1 MSMSMSMSMTLAE
14 LRNAAELYFR
24 RHLAGE
30 EWRLLAEE
38 TKQGALAGA
47 EADVAL
53 YFDRTGI
60 DPENPFELKAAF
72 EQAIHLA
79 RKARSEC
86 GPEPRRR
93 LVSEDVSGVGSR
105 TWEYDKTEFP
115 DYAPRALQFL
125 RSAARRRFRI
135 GRG

>member
-1 MSMSMSMSMTLAE
+1 MGATLAE
-14 LRNAAELYFR
+14 LRTAADGYFL

-38 TKQGALAGA
+38 TRLGALSGA

-60 DPENPFELKAAF
+60 DPANPLELNAVF

-79 RKARSEC
+79 RKERAGRGS
-86 GPEPRRR
+86 RRR
-93 LVSEDVSGVGSR
+93 LVSEDVSGVGGR
-105 TWEYDKTEFP
+105 TWEYSGDGELP
-115 DYAPRALQFL
+115 DYAPRALKFL
-125 RSAARRRFRI
+125 EAAARRNFRI

>member
-1 MSMSMSMSMTLAE
+1 MGVTLAE
-14 LRNAAELYFR
+14 LRTAADAYFL

-30 EWRLLAEE
+30 EWNLLAEE
-38 TKQGALAGA
+38 VRLGALSGA

-60 DPENPFELKAAF
+60 DPTNPLELNAVF

-79 RKARSEC
+79 RKERAGC
-86 GPEPRRR
+86 APRRR
-93 LVSEDVSGVGSR
+93 LVSEDISGVGSR
-105 TWEYDKTEFP
+105 TWEYTGDGEIP
-115 DYAPRALQFL
+115 DYAPRALKFL
-125 RSAARRRFRI
+125 ESAARRHFRI